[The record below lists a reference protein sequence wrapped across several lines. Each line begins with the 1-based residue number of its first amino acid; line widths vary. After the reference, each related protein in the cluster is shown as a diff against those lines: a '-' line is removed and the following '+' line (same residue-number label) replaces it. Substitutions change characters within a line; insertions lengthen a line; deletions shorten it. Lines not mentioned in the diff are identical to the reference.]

1 MKRVLSIL
9 AVLLTFVFIISIS
22 ACDTGNKP
30 VETILSDTDDTG
42 TKSPQSTS
50 QSALEGSPDYFT
62 VGISQL
68 IQHDALDAATEGFKD
83 ALIEELGDQVSF
95 DYQNAQGDPNT
106 AASIANG
113 FVASKVDLILANATP
128 SLQAAV
134 AATADIPILGT
145 SITEYGVA
153 LDIDDFQ
160 GLVGGN
166 VSGTSDLAP
175 LDEQAAIIKDIFPDI
190 ESVGLLYCTAEANSL
205 YQVNTI
211 KSYLEDFGYR
221 VEVYPFTDSN
231 DLAAVTTT
239 AVSEVKVIY
248 VPTDNTVA
256 SNTGL
261 IDNICRPAKIP
272 VIAGEKNICAGCGV
286 ATLTIDYYDLGYAT
300 GKMAY
305 KILTG
310 QADISEM
317 PIEYAPNFTKM
328 YNPEICA
335 ELEITVSDD
344 YEVIEP

>member
-1 MKRVLSIL
+1 MKRVLSIF
-9 AVLLTFVFIISIS
+9 AVLLTFVFIISIT
-22 ACDTGNKP
+22 ACGTSNEP
-30 VETILSDTDDTG
+30 VETIISDTDDTG
-42 TKSPQSTS
+42 TKSPQSTP
-50 QSALEGSPDYFT
+50 QSTSEGSQDYYLI
-62 VGISQL
+62 GISQL
-68 IQHDALDAATEGFKD
+68 IQHEALDAATEGFKD

-113 FVASKVDLILANATP
+113 FVASNVDLILANATP
-128 SLQAAV
+128 SLQAA
-134 AATADIPILGT
+134 ATATADIPILGT

-175 LDEQAAIIKDIFPDI
+175 LDEQAAIFKDIFPDK

-211 KSYLEDFGYR
+211 KSYLEDYGYR
-221 VEVYPFTDSN
+221 VEVYPFNDSN
-231 DLAAVTTT
+231 DLAAITTT
-239 AVSEVKVIY
+239 AVSEVEVIY

-256 SNTGL
+256 SNIGL

-272 VIAGEKNICAGCGV
+272 VITGEKGTCVVCGV
-286 ATLTIDYYDLGYAT
+286 ATLSIDYYDLGYAT
-300 GKMAY
+300 GQMAY

-335 ELEITVSDD
+335 EFGITVSDD
-344 YEVIEP
+344 YEAIEP